1 MLARPLCGTDVEAKY
16 KLANRDLP
24 GYSCYLDGPVR
35 DQFTFIVQS
44 CFFFFLQLSGTQRC
58 FPSTRQNKTK
68 YVENDGA
75 AGGPVIAAK
84 LLSNNIGFLLR
95 LSYGRDSGDQL
106 AT

>member
-1 MLARPLCGTDVEAKY
+1 M
-16 KLANRDLP
+16 
-24 GYSCYLDGPVR
+24 
-35 DQFTFIVQS
+35 DQYAAVSTEL
-44 CFFFFLQLSGTQRC
+44 FFFFFTVVRFV
-58 FPSTRQNKTK
+58 FPSTRRNKTK

-84 LLSNNIGFLLR
+84 LLSNIIGFLLR